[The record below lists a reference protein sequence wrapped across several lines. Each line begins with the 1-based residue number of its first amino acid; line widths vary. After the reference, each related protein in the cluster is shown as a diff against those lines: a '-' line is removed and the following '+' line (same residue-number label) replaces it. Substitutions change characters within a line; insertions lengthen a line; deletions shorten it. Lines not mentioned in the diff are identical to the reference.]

1 MKKVILLGNLTK
13 DVEEIEIGKGKNKTT
28 AITLSI
34 ACNSKGTNGK
44 EYTTFVNMLYF
55 NYSDKLLQ
63 YLTKGKKIMV
73 EGELTS
79 FEDENKYTQLRV
91 VPLRIELC

>member
-34 ACNSKGTNGK
+34 ACNSKGADRK

-55 NYSDKLLQ
+55 NYSEKLLQ

-73 EGELTS
+73 EGELVS
-79 FEDENKYTQLRV
+79 FQDEKKYTQLRV
-91 VPLRIELC
+91 TPLRIEIC